1 MLFKTKWYFHIN
13 LSDNTVI
20 EYTPLP
26 SHIGEVEI
34 DGLNENQ
41 LSNLNIVGINEG
53 FMTEPAALA
62 HGISQAL
69 LNESKERSKE
79 FAESLNNN
87 FKQSLIEI
95 ANHEDVNRA
104 WGRFSDQ
111 ERGDILSYR
120 QQLAEMVTTEV
131 FNPVWPEQP
140 EVLVNFYINK

>member
-1 MLFKTKWYFHIN
+1 MLFNTKWYFHIN
-13 LSDNTVI
+13 LTDNTVM
-20 EYTPLP
+20 EYIPLP
-26 SHIGEVEI
+26 SHIGEVDI
-34 DGLNENQ
+34 AALNESQ

-53 FMTEPAALA
+53 FMTESAAIA
-62 HGISQAL
+62 HGISQEHL
-69 LNESKERSKE
+69 EEGRESSKE

-87 FKQSLIEI
+87 FKKSLIED

-111 ERGDILSYR
+111 ERSDILSYR
-120 QQLAEMVTTEV
+120 QQLSETVITDV